1 MNVVEFMV
9 GLESAIGD
17 RPIIYFRDRGV
28 TTSAFRTLVCEA
40 AAELDAAHV
49 RAGDRVALLSF
60 NRPEWLAIY
69 CACLARGATLV
80 PLNPALSESE
90 AAFILDDCS
99 PALVFVDD
107 KNLPR
112 VPRDLQI
119 PVKVLG
125 DPEGRTWEGD
135 SASSWP
141 QVVDLDDKH
150 PALIH
155 YTSGTT
161 GHPKGA
167 VLPHSGVAATLSR
180 TTTWVGS
187 TADDTIL
194 INGSL
199 AFIMHSTIAAMGHIA
214 IGATVVLQERF
225 HPGEAIETIDRYQA
239 TVIMWVPTMYVMV
252 CEWLESNPPDQVG
265 SLASLRACVSSAA
278 ALPWS
283 LVERMRALTGKTLHN
298 AWGMT
303 EGTPLTGFPPGSSP
317 VPDSVGPPIGDSEI
331 RILDEQGSEVAVDEV
346 GEITFRSPSNMTGY
360 FNRPEATRETI
371 IDGWVHSG
379 DLGRRDADGNIYISG
394 RIKDMIIRGG
404 ANIYPAEIESVL
416 TDHDAVAEAAVIGLP
431 DERFGEVPVGFV
443 VPRTGETADG
453 EVLRD
458 YCRSRLASYKVPE
471 WISVVD
477 DLPRGPT
484 GKTLKRV
491 LRDRTAPAS
500 NRPSPN

>member
-1 MNVVEFMV
+1 MNVVEFML
-9 GLESAIGD
+9 GIEATAKD
-17 RPIIYFRDRGV
+17 RPIIYFRDRSV
-28 TTSAFRTLVCEA
+28 TARAFRTLVSDA
-40 AAELDAAHV
+40 AAKLDT
-49 RAGDRVALLSF
+49 AGIGSDDRVALLAS

-80 PLNPALSESE
+80 PLNPALSEPE
-90 AAFILDDCS
+90 IAFILDDCS
-99 PALVFVDD
+99 PALVIVDD

-112 VPRDLQI
+112 IPDGLMI
-119 PVKVLG
+119 PVVVLVE
-125 DPEGRTWEGD
+125 PEVRSRDEDDGG
-135 SASSWP
+135 SWP
-141 QVVDLDDKH
+141 RVIDLEDRH

-214 IGATVVLQERF
+214 IGATVILEERF
-225 HPGEAIETIDRYQA
+225 HPSEAIQTINRHKA

-252 CEWLESNPPDQVG
+252 CEWIESNPDQAR

-278 ALPWS
+278 GLPWS
-283 LVERMRALTGKTLHN
+283 LVERMRALTGKTLYN

-331 RILDEQGSEVAVDEV
+331 RILDADGSEVAVDEV
-346 GEITFRSPSNMTGY
+346 GEITFRSPSNMLGY
-360 FNRPEATRETI
+360 FNRPEATKETI
-371 IDGWVHSG
+371 IDGWVRSG

-404 ANIYPAEIESVL
+404 ANIYPAEIEAVL
-416 TDHDAVAEAAVIGLP
+416 TDHYSVAEAAVIGVP
-431 DERFGEVPVGFV
+431 DERFGEIPVGFV
-443 VPRTGETADG
+443 VTRGGEVADG
-453 EVLRD
+453 ELLRD
-458 YCRSRLASYKVPE
+458 YCVSQLASYKVPA

-491 LRDRTAPAS
+491 LRDQVLAAGNPPTKH
-500 NRPSPN
+500 

>member
-1 MNVVEFMV
+1 MNVVDFMV
-9 GLESAIGD
+9 GLESAVGD

-28 TTSAFRTLVCEA
+28 TAHAFRSLVAEA
-40 AAELDAAHV
+40 AAALDAAQV
-49 RAGDRVALLSF
+49 GTGDRVALLSF

-80 PLNPALSESE
+80 PLNPALSASE
-90 AAFILDDCS
+90 AAFILEDCS

-107 KNLPR
+107 KNLSR
-112 VPRDLQI
+112 I
-119 PVKVLG
+119 PSDMQTPVEVLVDPAGRSWQG
-125 DPEGRTWEGD
+125 DD
-135 SASSWP
+135 ASDWP
-141 QVVDLDDKH
+141 QVLDLDGKH

-187 TADDTIL
+187 TAEDTIL

-214 IGATVVLQERF
+214 IGATVVLHERF
-225 HPGEAIETIDRYQA
+225 HPAEAIETIDRYKA

-252 CEWLESNPPDQVG
+252 CEWIESTPPGQGG

-278 ALPWS
+278 SLPWS
-283 LVERMRALTGKTLHN
+283 LVERMRAATGKTLYN

-331 RILDEQGSEVAVDEV
+331 RIIDAQGREVAVDEV
-346 GEITFRSPSNMTGY
+346 GEITFRSPSNMIGY
-360 FNRPEATRETI
+360 LNRPEATRETMV
-371 IDGWVHSG
+371 DGWVHSG
-379 DLGRRDADGNIYISG
+379 DLGRRDAAGNIYISG

-416 TDHDAVAEAAVIGLP
+416 TDHEAVADAAVIGLP
-431 DERFGEVPVGFV
+431 DERFGEIPVAFV
-443 VPRTGETADG
+443 VPRTGGAPDAES
-453 EVLRD
+453 LRD
-458 YCRSRLASYKVPE
+458 YCRARLASYKVPE
-471 WISVVD
+471 WIAVVD

-491 LRDRTAPAS
+491 LRDQTTATA
-500 NRPSPN
+500 NRPTKS

>member
-1 MNVVEFMV
+1 MNVVDFMV
-9 GLESAIGD
+9 GLESTVGD
-17 RPIIYFRDRGV
+17 RPIIYFRDREV
-28 TTSAFRTLVCEA
+28 TAIAFRTLVCEA
-40 AAELDAAHV
+40 AAELDAMGV
-49 RAGDRVALLSF
+49 GAGDRVALLAF

-90 AAFILDDCS
+90 VAFILEDCS

-107 KNLPR
+107 KNLSR
-112 VPRDLQI
+112 VQPDLVI
-119 PVKVLG
+119 PVKALG
-125 DPEGRTWEGD
+125 DPDARSWD
-135 SASSWP
+135 SDAASSWP
-141 QVVDLDDKH
+141 QVVDLDDRH

-167 VLPHSGVAATLSR
+167 VLPHVGVAATLSR

-187 TADDTIL
+187 TAEDTIL

-225 HPGEAIETIDRYQA
+225 HPAEAIEAIDRYQA

-252 CEWLESNPPDQVG
+252 CEWIESNPRDHEG
-265 SLASLRACVSSAA
+265 ALASLRACVSSAA
-278 ALPWS
+278 SLPWS
-283 LVERMRALTGKTLHN
+283 LVERMRTVTGKTIYN

-303 EGTPLTGFPPGSSP
+303 EGTPLTGFPPGSVP

-331 RILDEQGSEVAVDEV
+331 RILDAQGHEVAVGEV
-346 GEITFRSPSNMTGY
+346 GEITFRSPSNMIEY
-360 FNRPEATRETI
+360 YNRPEATRETL

-379 DLGRRDADGNIYISG
+379 DLGRRDADGNVYISG

-416 TDHDAVAEAAVIGLP
+416 TDHEAVADAAVIGRP
-431 DERFGEVPVGFV
+431 DERFGEIPVAFV
-443 VPRTGETADG
+443 VPRNG
-453 EVLRD
+453 EVPDAETLRD
-458 YCRSRLASYKVPE
+458 FCRSRLASYKVPE

-491 LRDRTAPAS
+491 LRDQTAAAGNRLPS
-500 NRPSPN
+500 N

>member
-9 GLESAIGD
+9 GLETAVGD

-28 TTSAFRTLVCEA
+28 TASAFRTLVSEA
-40 AAELDAAHV
+40 VAELDAADV
-49 RAGDRVALLSF
+49 GVGDRVALLAA

-90 AAFILDDCS
+90 VAFILDDCA
-99 PALVFVDD
+99 PVLVIVDD
-107 KNLPR
+107 KSLPQ
-112 VPRDLQI
+112 VPDGLTI
-119 PVKVLG
+119 PVDVLV
-125 DPEGRTWEGD
+125 DPEARSWDED
-135 SASSWP
+135 ERSSWP
-141 QVVDLDDKH
+141 QVVDLDDMH

-167 VLPHSGVAATLSR
+167 VLPHLGVAATLSR

-187 TADDTIL
+187 TVDDTIL

-225 HPGEAIETIDRYQA
+225 HPSEAIQAIDRYKA

-252 CEWLESNPPDQVG
+252 CEWIESNPSDRVG

-278 ALPWS
+278 SLPWS
-283 LVERMRALTGKTLHN
+283 LVERMRAATGKTIYN

-331 RILDEQGSEVAVDEV
+331 RILDTHGSEVAIDEV
-346 GEITFRSPSNMTGY
+346 GEITFRSPSNMIEY
-360 FNRPEATRETI
+360 FNRPEATKETI

-379 DLGRRDADGNIYISG
+379 DLGRRDEDGNIYISG
-394 RIKDMIIRGG
+394 RIKDMIISGG

-416 TDHDAVAEAAVIGLP
+416 TDHEVVAEAAVIGIP
-431 DERFGEVPVGFV
+431 DERFGEIPVGYV
-443 VPRTGETADG
+443 VLRSGEVADG
-453 EVLRD
+453 EVLKD
-458 YCRSRLASYKVPE
+458 YCSSRLASYKVPV
-471 WISVVD
+471 WIAVVD

-491 LRDRTAPAS
+491 LRDQTDVANKP
-500 NRPSPN
+500 PTKH

>member
-9 GLESAIGD
+9 GLESTVGD

-28 TTSAFRTLVCEA
+28 TTSAFRTLVAEA
-40 AAELDAAHV
+40 AAELDAAGV
-49 RAGDRVALLSF
+49 GTGDRVALLSF

-107 KNLPR
+107 KNLSR
-112 VPRDLQI
+112 VQGSSRI
-119 PVKVLG
+119 PVKVLV
-125 DPEGRTWEGD
+125 DPDTRSWEGD
-135 SASSWP
+135 DASSWP
-141 QVVDLDDKH
+141 QVIDLDDKH

-214 IGATVVLQERF
+214 IGATVVLHERF
-225 HPGEAIETIDRYQA
+225 HPLEAIETIDRYRA

-252 CEWLESNPPDQVG
+252 CEWIESNPSGRVG

-278 ALPWS
+278 SLPWS
-283 LVERMRALTGKTLHN
+283 LVERMRAATGKTLYN

-317 VPDSVGPPIGDSEI
+317 VPDSVGPPLGDSEI
-331 RILDEQGSEVAVDEV
+331 RIVDEHGSEVGVDEV

-416 TDHDAVAEAAVIGLP
+416 SDHDSVAEAAVIGLP
-431 DERFGEVPVGFV
+431 DERFGEIPVGYV
-443 VPRTGETADG
+443 VPRTGAVADG

-458 YCRSRLASYKVPE
+458 FCRSRLASYKVPE
-471 WISVVD
+471 WIAVVD

-491 LRDRTAPAS
+491 LRDQTSAS
-500 NRPSPN
+500 SRPTPN

>member
-9 GLESAIGD
+9 GLETTVGD
-17 RPIIYFRDRGV
+17 RPIIYFRDRGL
-28 TTSAFRTLVCEA
+28 TASAFRTLVSEA
-40 AAELDAAHV
+40 NAELDTAEV
-49 RAGDRVALLSF
+49 GIGDRVALFAS

-90 AAFILDDCS
+90 VAFILDDCAPS
-99 PALVFVDD
+99 LLIVDD
-107 KNLPR
+107 RNLPR
-112 VPRDLQI
+112 VPGDLTI
-119 PVKVLG
+119 PVDVLV
-125 DPEGRTWEGD
+125 DPEAQSWDED
-135 SASSWP
+135 DASKWP
-141 QVVDLDDKH
+141 QVVDLDEMH

-180 TTTWVGS
+180 TTTWVAS

-225 HPGEAIETIDRYQA
+225 HPAEAIEAIDRYKA

-252 CEWLESNPPDQVG
+252 CEWIESHPAEHVG

-278 ALPWS
+278 SLPWS
-283 LVERMRALTGKTLHN
+283 LVERMRAATGKTIYN

-317 VPDSVGPPIGDSEI
+317 VPDSVGPPIGDSKI
-331 RILDEQGSEVAVDEV
+331 RILDADGSEADIDEV
-346 GEITFRSPSNMTGY
+346 GEITFRSPSNMIEY

-379 DLGRRDADGNIYISG
+379 DLGRRDKDGNIYISG

-416 TDHDAVAEAAVIGLP
+416 TDHPAVAEAAVIGVP
-431 DERFGEVPVGFV
+431 DERFGEFPVGYV
-443 VPRTGETADG
+443 VLRHGELTDG
-453 EVLRD
+453 EMLIE
-458 YCRSRLASYKVPE
+458 YCSSRLSSYKVPV

-491 LRDRTAPAS
+491 LRDQAAAG
-500 NRPSPN
+500 NSPTKH

>member
-1 MNVVEFMV
+1 LF
-9 GLESAIGD
+9 
-17 RPIIYFRDRGV
+17 
-28 TTSAFRTLVCEA
+28 CEA
-40 AAELDAAHV
+40 PTDLDATGV
-49 RAGDRVALLSF
+49 GAGDRVALLSF

-90 AAFILDDCS
+90 VAFILEDCS

-107 KNLPR
+107 KNVSR
-112 VPRDLQI
+112 VQPDLAI

-125 DPEGRTWEGD
+125 DPDARSWD
-135 SASSWP
+135 SDAASSWP
-141 QVVDLDDKH
+141 HVVDLDDRH

-167 VLPHSGVAATLSR
+167 VLPHAGVAATLSR

-187 TADDTIL
+187 TAEDTIL

-225 HPGEAIETIDRYQA
+225 HPAEAIETIDRYQA

-252 CEWLESNPPDQVG
+252 CEWIESNPRG
-265 SLASLRACVSSAA
+265 HEGALASLRACVSSAA
-278 ALPWS
+278 SLPWS
-283 LVERMRALTGKTLHN
+283 LVERMRAVTGKTLYN

-303 EGTPLTGFPPGSSP
+303 EGTPLTGFPPGSAP

-331 RILDEQGSEVAVDEV
+331 RILDEEGQEVAVGEV
-346 GEITFRSPSNMTGY
+346 GEITFRSPSNMIEY
-360 FNRPEATRETI
+360 YNRPEATRETL

-416 TDHDAVAEAAVIGLP
+416 TDHEAVADAAVIGRP
-431 DERFGEVPVGFV
+431 DERFGEIPVAFV
-443 VPRTGETADG
+443 VPRTGAVPDAEA
-453 EVLRD
+453 LRD
-458 YCRSRLASYKVPE
+458 FCRSRLASYKVPE

-491 LRDRTAPAS
+491 LRDQTAAAD
-500 NRPSPN
+500 NRLPPN

>member
-1 MNVVEFMV
+1 MNVVDFMTD
-9 GLESAIGD
+9 LESRAGT
-17 RPIIYFRDRGV
+17 RPIIHFRDREV
-28 TTSAFRTLVCEA
+28 TVGAFRTLVAEA
-40 AAELDAAHV
+40 AAQLDAAGV
-49 RAGDRVALLSF
+49 GMRDRVALLSY

-80 PLNPALSESE
+80 PLNPALSASE
-90 AAFILDDCS
+90 VAFILEDCT
-99 PALVFVDD
+99 PALVVVDD
-107 KNLPR
+107 RNQSR
-112 VPRDLQI
+112 VPQEMTCPI
-119 PVKVLG
+119 EVLD
-125 DPEGRTWEGD
+125 DPGNQ
-135 SASSWP
+135 SWHGVDTSQWP
-141 QVVDLDDKH
+141 TVVDLDPTH

-167 VLPHSGVAATLSR
+167 VLPHRGVAATLSR

-187 TADDTIL
+187 TSDDSIL

-225 HPGEAIETIDRYQA
+225 HPAEAARAIDRYGA
-239 TVIMWVPTMYVMV
+239 TVIMWVPTMYVML
-252 CEWLESNPPDQVG
+252 CEFIESHPQEEVG
-265 SLASLRACVSSAA
+265 SLDSLRVCVSSAA
-278 ALPWS
+278 SLPWS
-283 LVERMRALTGKTLHN
+283 LVERMRAATGKTLHN

-303 EGTPLTGFPPGSSP
+303 EGTPLTGFPPGSTP

-331 RILDEQGSEVAVDEV
+331 RILDASGSDVEVGDV
-346 GEITFRSPSNMTGY
+346 GEIVFRSPSNMTEY
-360 FNRPEATRETI
+360 YNRPEATKDTI

-379 DLGRRDADGNIYISG
+379 DLGHRDAAGNIYISG

-416 TDHDAVAEAAVIGLP
+416 AEHDTVAEAAVIGIP
-431 DERFGEVPVGFV
+431 DERFGEIPVAYV
-443 VPRTGETADG
+443 VARGGEEPDND
-453 EVLRD
+453 VLRD
-458 YCRSRLASYKVPE
+458 FCATRLASYKVPA
-471 WISVVD
+471 WIAVVD

-491 LRDRTAPAS
+491 LRHQTEAAQSATPTT
-500 NRPSPN
+500 